1 MASSQ
6 RWRQGLVWLHVVT
19 SVGWMAQALVLFTL
33 LSVSYRSAEAEVRVS
48 ATTMAHVVDTTLLA
62 PAANAA
68 AFTGFVLAAATPWGF
83 FRNWWVLVK
92 FGITVVQLY
101 AGIFILSKSLQ
112 ASVVSAEAGH
122 PTPPGLQLVGTG
134 LMASAI
140 AFQAWLS
147 VAKPWRRT
155 PWASTRKIPAAST
168 RVFAAAVFAPL
179 ADIALGLV
187 LGVPAPLFEL
197 IVLAVVLGLRPR
209 RIAAQP
215 RTAAVASRSS
225 EARSAVPE
233 RP

>member
-6 RWRQGLVWLHVVT
+6 RWRQALVWLHVVT

-33 LSVSYRSAEAEVRVS
+33 LSVSFGSAQAGVRVS

-92 FGITVVQLY
+92 FGITVAQLY
-101 AGIFILSKSLQ
+101 AGIFILSAALQ
-112 ASVVSAEAGH
+112 ASVVSAEAGR
-122 PTPPGLQLVGTG
+122 PTPPVLQLVGTA

-155 PWASTRKIPAAST
+155 PWASVRKIPAASD
-168 RVFAAAVFAPL
+168 RVFAAAVFAPV
-179 ADIALGLV
+179 ADIALGLAV
-187 LGVPAPLFEL
+187 GFPAPLFEL
-197 IVLAVVLGLRPR
+197 IVLIVVLARRPR

-215 RTAAVASRSS
+215 R
-225 EARSAVPE
+225 PE
-233 RP
+233 TVVNR